1 MTTAAETRLI
11 ERAAQLA
18 IRKPEGAS
26 IRTWQVASATTPGR
40 WYIVRGTVGDSFDA
54 ITCSCQGAKGRCA
67 HRVRLAQFLGVEV
80 PAPADKAFQ
89 PSPPS
94 GVSVAGASVPATGR
108 RGDHD
113 TGEWPM
119 PQEGGNRIVWS
130 GSITDRATAIQF
142 SGAIEGGGRVTLDI
156 PDDGR
161 AADIMR
167 DLVAARRRSL
177 RITIEVN

>member
-1 MTTAAETRLI
+1 LRLATKGVMR
-11 ERAAQLA
+11 RAADTPLDEWTCDC
-18 IRKPEGAS
+18 R
-26 IRTWQVASATTPGR
+26 ASAGR
-40 WYIVRGTVGDSFDA
+40 RGV
-54 ITCSCQGAKGRCA
+54 RCA
-67 HRVRLAQFLGVEV
+67 HKLAVALELGVDV
-80 PAPADKAFQ
+80 TVANDIPS
-89 PSPPS
+89 SPPS

-119 PQEGGNRIVWS
+119 PQDGGNRIVWS

>member
-1 MTTAAETRLI
+1 MNTATI
-11 ERAAQLA
+11 DRALGLA
-18 IRKPEGAS
+18 VEHLGSR
-26 IRTWQVASATTPGR
+26 RWRVASYSGATPHIVHGAADTPIEEWTCDCRASAGR
-40 WYIVRGTVGDSFDA
+40 RGVRCSHKLAVALELGIDVTVANDILS
-54 ITCSCQGAKGRCA
+54 
-67 HRVRLAQFLGVEV
+67 
-80 PAPADKAFQ
+80 
-89 PSPPS
+89 SPPS

-119 PQEGGNRIVWS
+119 PQDGGNRIVWS